1 MKWTIKLVVEVV
13 PGSCPVE
20 HEVGSI
26 ERTEEVSPATVGLTI
41 AEGKALLTSLQSQ
54 IVTEQIQRYV
64 ASFKACPECGKAFRT
79 KGYYRSTLRSVY
91 GKVGMRIRRL
101 RKCPCSGSDAA
112 SFSTLFTNK
121 NPITPE
127 LRYLTAKMAALLPF
141 RKVTDFLGELL
152 PLSAQ
157 ATASTV
163 RNRTMKVGRRLEK
176 SAELLATATSGG
188 PCQQLVVGF
197 DGGYVRNRHQRPERN
212 FEVVAG
218 KALDGDGHA
227 TRFAFVR
234 NGGSEAV
241 SAVGLAL
248 RRCGVNEST
257 SVTVLTDGDA
267 GLRAIHQQVAP
278 HADHILDWFHIAMRF
293 SNLQQLAKGINSAAD
308 GGKRSHALAEID
320 RAKWRLWNG
329 LTERGIIGLVHLG
342 QWAQADCFDHIPCLN
357 KLARMLSD
365 TIRYLELNADSMPD
379 YGERYRAGQRIS
391 TGFVESAVNEIVAK
405 RMVKKQ
411 QMRWNRYTVQ
421 SFLDVR
427 IHVLNGTLEDAF
439 RQWHKGFRPVADQ
452 TKLALSA

>member
-13 PGSCPVE
+13 PGSPVE

-26 ERTEEVSPATVGLTI
+26 ERAEEISPATVGLTI
-41 AEGKALLTSLQSQ
+41 AEGKALLASLQSQ

-64 ASFKACPECGKAFRT
+64 ASVKACPECGKAFRT

-101 RKCPCSGSDAA
+101 RKCPCSGLDAE
-112 SFSTLFTNK
+112 SFSPLFTNK
-121 NPITPE
+121 SPITPE

-163 RNRTMKVGRRLEK
+163 RNRTMKVGRRLER
-176 SAELLATATSGG
+176 SAELLATAASGR

-234 NGGSEAV
+234 NGGSEAG

-278 HADHILDWFHIAMRF
+278 HADPILDWFHIAMRF
-293 SNLQQLAKGINSAAD
+293 TNLQQLAKGINAAAD
-308 GGKRSHALAEID
+308 GGTRSHALAEID

-329 LTERGIIGLVHLG
+329 LTERGIMGLMHLG
-342 QWAQADCFDHIPCLN
+342 QWAQAECFEHVPSLN
-357 KLARMLSD
+357 KLARVLSD
-365 TIRYLELNADSMPD
+365 TIRYLELNADSIPD
-379 YGERYRAGQRIS
+379 YGKRYRAGQRIS

-427 IHVLNGTLEDAF
+427 IHVLNDTLEDAF
-439 RQWHKGFRPVADQ
+439 RHWHKGFRPVANQ
-452 TKLALSA
+452 TELALTA

>member
-1 MKWTIKLVVEVV
+1 MRWTIKLVVEVV
-13 PGSCPVE
+13 PGSPVE
-20 HEVGSI
+20 HEVGMI
-26 ERTEEVSPATVGLTI
+26 ERTEEISPATVGLTI
-41 AEGKALLTSLQSQ
+41 AEGKALLASLQEQ
-54 IVTEQIQRYV
+54 IVTAQVQQHVSSIK
-64 ASFKACPECGKAFRT
+64 SCPRCGNAFRT
-79 KGYYRSTLRSVY
+79 KGYYQSTLRSVY
-91 GKVGMRIRRL
+91 GNVGMRIRRL
-101 RKCPCSGSDAA
+101 RECPCSGSQAR

-121 NPITPE
+121 SPITPE

-141 RKVTDFLGELL
+141 RKAADLLGEFL

-163 RNRTMKVGRRLEK
+163 RNRTMKVGRRLQK
-176 SAELLATATSGG
+176 SAEVLVTTTPNE
-188 PCQQLVVGF
+188 PCKELVVGF

-218 KALDGDGHA
+218 KALDRNGQA

-234 NGGSEAV
+234 NGGSEAA

-248 RRCGVNEST
+248 RQCGINEAT

-278 HADHILDWFHIAMRF
+278 YAEHVLDWFHIAMRF
-293 SNLQQLAKGINSAAD
+293 TNLQQVAKGINAVVD
-308 GGKRSHALAEID
+308 GGTRSHALAEID

-329 LTERGIIGLVHLG
+329 LAERGIVGLVHLG
-342 QWAQADCFDHIPCLN
+342 QWAQAPCFDHIPALN
-357 KLARMLSD
+357 KLAHTLLE
-365 TIRYLELNADSMPD
+365 TIRYLELNADSEPD
-379 YGERYRAGQRIS
+379 YGKRYRAGQRIS

-421 SFLDVR
+421 SFRDVR
-427 IHVLNGTLEDAF
+427 IQVLNSTLEDAF
-439 RQWHKGFRPVADQ
+439 RHWHKGFRPVENQ
-452 TKLALSA
+452 TQLALSA

>member
-13 PGSCPVE
+13 PGSPVE

-26 ERTEEVSPATVGLTI
+26 ERAEEISPATVGLTI
-41 AEGKALLTSLQSQ
+41 AEGKALLASLQSQ

-64 ASFKACPECGKAFRT
+64 ASVKACPECGKAFRT
-79 KGYYRSTLRSVY
+79 KGYYRTTLRSVY

-101 RKCPCSGSDAA
+101 RKCPCSGLDAE

-121 NPITPE
+121 SPITPE

-176 SAELLATATSGG
+176 SAELLATAASGG
-188 PCQQLVVGF
+188 DCQQLVVGF

-234 NGGSEAV
+234 NGGSEAGR
-241 SAVGLAL
+241 AVGRAL
-248 RRCGVNEST
+248 RRCGVNQST

-293 SNLQQLAKGINSAAD
+293 TNLQQLAKGINSAADD

-329 LTERGIIGLVHLG
+329 LTERGIMGLMHLG
-342 QWAQADCFDHIPCLN
+342 QWAQAECFEQIPSWN
-357 KLARMLSD
+357 KLARVLSD

-379 YGERYRAGQRIS
+379 YGKRYRAGQRIS
-391 TGFVESAVNEIVAK
+391 TGFVESAVSEIVAK

-427 IHVLNGTLEDAF
+427 IHVLNDTLEDAF
-439 RQWHKGFRPVADQ
+439 RHWHKGFRPVANQ
-452 TKLALSA
+452 TELALTA

>member
-1 MKWTIKLVVEVV
+1 
-13 PGSCPVE
+13 
-20 HEVGSI
+20 
-26 ERTEEVSPATVGLTI
+26 
-41 AEGKALLTSLQSQ
+41 Q
-54 IVTEQIQRYV
+54 
-64 ASFKACPECGKAFRT
+64 
-79 KGYYRSTLRSVY
+79 STLRSVY
-91 GKVGMRIRRL
+91 GNVGMRIRRL
-101 RKCPCSGSDAA
+101 RACPCSGSQAH

-121 NPITPE
+121 SPITPE

-141 RKVTDFLGELL
+141 RKTAELLGEFL

-163 RNRTMKVGRRLEK
+163 RNRTMKVGRRLQK
-176 SAELLATATSGG
+176 SAEVLATAASNE
-188 PCQQLVVGF
+188 PCKELVVGF
-197 DGGYVRNRHQRPERN
+197 DGGYVRNRHRRPERN

-218 KALDGDGHA
+218 KALDHDGHA
-227 TRFAFVR
+227 TCFAFVR

-248 RRCGVNEST
+248 RHCGVNEAT

-278 HADHILDWFHIAMRF
+278 QAEHVLDWFHIAMRF
-293 SNLQQLAKGINSAAD
+293 TNLQQLAKGINAIVD
-308 GGKRSHALAEID
+308 GGARSHALAEIE

-329 LTERGIIGLVHLG
+329 LAERGIVGLAHLG
-342 QWAQADCFDHIPCLN
+342 QWAQAPCFEHIPSLK
-357 KLARMLSD
+357 KLAHTLLE

-379 YGERYRAGQRIS
+379 YGKRYRAGQRIS

-421 SFLDVR
+421 RFLDVR
-427 IHVLNGTLEDAF
+427 VHVLNGTLEDAF
-439 RQWHKGFRPVADQ
+439 RHWHKGFRPVADQ
-452 TKLALSA
+452 TQLALSA